1 MRVAALFTYPIKS
14 CYRVEQVAVTVEP
27 WGFAGDRRWIVVDG
41 DGLKQLTQRELPDL
55 GRIVPRETESGLSLS
70 RAGLGELDVPRPE
83 DGQLLE
89 VEIWRTKVLATPAGA
104 EADAFVSKVVGRDVR
119 LMYLDDPTRRPVD
132 PTFANVDDRVSL
144 ADGFPVLLAST
155 TSLAALNDW
164 LVEDQE
170 EPVAIT
176 RFRPNLVVEG
186 APAWAEDGW
195 LGRRLRVGEVV
206 FRVVKPCDRCV
217 LTTVDPETGEKGRQP
232 LKILGKRRRFPEGLL
247 FGVNLI
253 PDMTGSI
260 RVGDEVRAV

>member
-14 CYRVEQVAVTVEP
+14 CYRVEQSSVTVEP
-27 WGFAGDRRWIVVDG
+27 WGFAGDRRWVVVDG
-41 DGLKQLTQRELPDL
+41 DALKQLTQRELPDL
-55 GRIVPRETESGLSLS
+55 GRIVPQETASGLSL
-70 RAGLGELDVPRPE
+70 RNARLGEFDVPRPK

-89 VEIWRTKVLATPAGA
+89 VEVWRTKVLATPAGA

-132 PTFANVDDRVSL
+132 PTFANADDRVSF

-170 EPVAIT
+170 EPVPIT

-195 LGRRLRVGEVV
+195 LGRRVRVGEVV
-206 FRVVKPCDRCV
+206 FRAAKPCGRCV

-232 LKILGKRRRFPEGLL
+232 LKVLGKRRRFPEGLL
-247 FGVNLI
+247 FGTNLI
-253 PDMTGSI
+253 PDKTGTI
-260 RVGDEVRAV
+260 RVGEPLELI